1 MITKSEKVLTSSY
14 SSLFSN
20 TIKAKKRRAR
30 ENQKTHTHTHT
41 PKKKMADLFCRDCNK
56 LTEVVFDHSAGD
68 TICSECGLVLE
79 AHSIDETSE
88 WRTFANE
95 SNDHDPARVG
105 GPVNPLL
112 SDGGLSTVISKP
124 NGTSS
129 GFLSSSLGKWQTRGS
144 NSDRHLI
151 EAFKA
156 IAIMSDRFCFFIL
169 SLSI

>member
-1 MITKSEKVLTSSY
+1 
-14 SSLFSN
+14 
-20 TIKAKKRRAR
+20 
-30 ENQKTHTHTHT
+30 
-41 PKKKMADLFCRDCNK
+41 MADLFCRDCNK

-129 GFLSSSLGKWQTRGS
+129 GFLTSSLGKWRTRGS

-156 IAIMSDRFCFFIL
+156 IAIMSDRFCFFLL

>member
-1 MITKSEKVLTSSY
+1 
-14 SSLFSN
+14 
-20 TIKAKKRRAR
+20 
-30 ENQKTHTHTHT
+30 
-41 PKKKMADLFCRDCNK
+41 MADLFCRDCNQ

-88 WRTFANE
+88 WRTFSNE

-112 SDGGLSTVISKP
+112 SDGGLSTVISMP

-129 GFLSSSLGKWQTRGS
+129 GFLAASLGKWQTRGS
-144 NSDRHLI
+144 NSDRQLI

-156 IAIMSDRFCFFIL
+156 IAIMSDRFCFFLL
-169 SLSI
+169 SLLSF